1 MAALDADLLAQLTA
15 PVARLPGLEHWLL
28 DEVWSPA
35 SFAAA
40 GRSPKNYLLAGE
52 RKVNERE
59 SLLGAAADG
68 VYQELLQPQGESRT
82 VSAFFKAERRSA
94 AVIFDG
100 CSLRELPRLLEL
112 AAASRRPVLELGCS
126 RAAVPSETN
135 RFVADR
141 LGFGLPE
148 IGPSQLT
155 SRRELRQVG
164 VRYYYFGQ
172 LAHYHTIE
180 DSDDAILAWCR
191 FPDQRYTDSTAV
203 DEGLFDGIWDG
214 FESVWRNTVQALPP
228 DRTVLVTSDHG
239 YVFVKSGFS
248 DTRLKDA
255 DRALDGKRFR
265 YFENGEALPPP
276 APGLRVDSERRLAIL
291 AGRGH
296 NRPQAPSAS
305 QSVYRHGGLSLM
317 EMLTPW
323 LVLGPV
329 ANAEEK
335 RT

>member
-15 PVARLPGLEHWLL
+15 PTARLPGLERWLL

-40 GRSPKNYLLAGE
+40 GHSPKNYLLSGE
-52 RKVNERE
+52 RKANERE

-68 VYQELLQPQGESRT
+68 VYRELLQPQDGSRT
-82 VSAFFKAERRSA
+82 VSGFLKAQARPAA

-112 AAASRRPVLELGCS
+112 ASASRRPVLEVGCS

-135 RFVADR
+135 RFVTER

-148 IGPSQLT
+148 LGPSQLT
-155 SRRELRQVG
+155 SRRELRQAG

-180 DSDDAILAWCR
+180 DGEDAILAWCR

-228 DRTVLVTSDHG
+228 ERTVLVTSDHG

-265 YFENGEALPPP
+265 YFADNEALPPET
-276 APGLRVDSERRLAIL
+276 PGLRVDTGRRLAIL

-329 ANAEEK
+329 GSA
-335 RT
+335 